1 MNVKEIIFGDQ
12 AGATQSLAPA
22 DNDLQGCLP
31 IADIDQGVIRTRDG
45 RLVGLFEV
53 LPMNF
58 FLQNAE
64 ERERIVSCFA
74 AWLRI
79 APSSIQILCL
89 SQPVD
94 VEQYIRRMDDYMA
107 HEEDPQCRACIAD
120 NIRQVQDMIQD
131 GAFTTRFFIAY
142 QYEPYMA
149 PGADKDVK
157 RYEAMYQVVL
167 NARG

>member
-12 AGATQSLAPA
+12 TGAAQILAPA
-22 DNDLQGCLP
+22 DDDLQGSLP
-31 IADIDQGVIRTRDG
+31 IADIDRGVIRTRDSKW
-45 RLVGLFEV
+45 VALFEV

-58 FLQNAE
+58 FLQSTA

-79 APSSIQILCL
+79 APGNMQILCL

-94 VEQYIRRMDDYMA
+94 VEQYTRRMQGYMDA
-107 HEEDPQCRACIAD
+107 EPDPKCRECIAD
-120 NIRQVQDMIQD
+120 NIRQVRSMVQD

-142 QYEPYMA
+142 QYEADMGPCPYTELYRVA
-149 PGADKDVK
+149 ATAKG
-157 RYEAMYQVVL
+157 
-167 NARG
+167 

>member
-12 AGATQSLAPA
+12 AGAAQS
-22 DNDLQGCLP
+22 
-31 IADIDQGVIRTRDG
+31 
-45 RLVGLFEV
+45 
-53 LPMNF
+53 
-58 FLQNAE
+58 
-64 ERERIVSCFA
+64 
-74 AWLRI
+74 I

-157 RYEAMYQVVL
+157 WSDIIKPHT
-167 NARG
+167 